1 MGEVR
6 EPQPV
11 KVFVGIL
18 TAQAVRSGRTAQLL
32 EEQLGP
38 IDCESQLLDFTY
50 TDFYEPEMGPGL
62 KRKLWGFGRLAAP
75 DSLVDL
81 KLFTNR
87 LEQTLAING
96 KRTVNIDPGYLTPAR
111 VVLAS
116 TKDFGHRLYLGK
128 GIYGEVTLMY
138 QKKGFQSAAL
148 DLSRLQERGLSPVL
162 PRVAPGL
169 HDAVGFIWQ
178 RVFAHLARREGVLNT
193 IALPA
198 QVLACCVSGSG
209 WNTRIMS

>member
-18 TAQAVRSGRTAQLL
+18 TAQPSALTELRGSL
-32 EEQLGP
+32 ERQLGP
-38 IDCESQLLDFTY
+38 ADCESQLLDFAY
-50 TDFYEPEMGPGL
+50 TDYYEPEMGPGL
-62 KRKLWGFGRLAAP
+62 KRKFWGFGRLAAP
-75 DSLVDL
+75 DALMDL

-87 LEQTLAING
+87 MEQTLAING
-96 KRTVNIDPGYLTPAR
+96 RRTVNIDPGYLTPAR

-138 QKKGFQSAAL
+138 QKKGFRS
-148 DLSRLQERGLSPVL
+148 L
-162 PRVAPGL
+162 PWTYPDYGSEPYDQFFRELRQVYMTQLASYGNGSL
-169 HDAVGFIWQ
+169 H
-178 RVFAHLARREGVLNT
+178 T
-193 IALPA
+193 
-198 QVLACCVSGSG
+198 
-209 WNTRIMS
+209 